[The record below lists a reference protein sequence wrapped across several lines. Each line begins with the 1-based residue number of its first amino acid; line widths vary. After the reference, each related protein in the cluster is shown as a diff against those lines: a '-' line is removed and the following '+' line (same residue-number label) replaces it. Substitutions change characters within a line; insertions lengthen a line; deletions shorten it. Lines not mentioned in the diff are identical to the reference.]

1 MSLSEASADT
11 GAVVLDKAPV
21 DGDQFAVLDLAS
33 IVPSLT
39 NPRTFFNEPR
49 LAELAESIKASG
61 VHQPVLVRP
70 LPGSR
75 LQDTFEGRRKGEALP
90 AYELVAGERRYR
102 ASKIAGAATI
112 PAMIRALT
120 DDQVLEV
127 QLIENLQRDDLHPM
141 EEAEGYE
148 RLAKATGISKEELG
162 AKVGKSRGYVYARL
176 KLLELTAKAREA
188 FLEMKIDASRALV
201 IARIPDTAL
210 QEKALAEAT
219 REDWQGSAPSFR
231 SFVKWAQQNVML
243 RLDAARF
250 KITNAT
256 LVAEAGSCGD
266 CTKRTGAAPDLFAD
280 VDSADVCIDPTCF
293 HAKEAAHEE
302 AVLAVAKAK
311 GQRVIPEREAK
322 KLWSWEGGKIDGYVR
337 LDRPDE
343 RVGGTKMLKTVL
355 GKDMPEP
362 ILMQNPH
369 KHGEL
374 IEVLPADKVR
384 QMLKDS
390 GRITTQ
396 QARSDRVIS
405 SLEAE
410 RNALAKYEKTWRK
423 RAIAAVH
430 AVMADSHHGSE
441 IGEGVCRLIANQL
454 LDGLRGDERQHVCE
468 LLGLGKVADRAAIE
482 DYLRAAEVV
491 RAEQAMYLILMQQD
505 MLQLL
510 DYGTNKPAAR
520 PAPRI
525 EAVAADYQVALSP
538 IQQLVKA
545 ELEEAAKPKKVD
557 EQKPSA
563 LSEMVKPRYLDKK
576 IAPPTAHAK
585 RGKKL
590 SAEEVQGQIAEAFQ
604 ALDQSNDQAPDGAN
618 QEEEGAAPAAQPV
631 VFRTGQLVRIKAG
644 TKGPTGKFRKTV
656 GKVGY
661 VAGAVQ
667 SRIVVIHGPRS
678 HERIVLPAA
687 DIEAYDASG
696 QIIVSSRVRVL
707 IAGMTMRRNELT
719 WREGTVAAATSDGW
733 QIDFPVGPKGEPAR
747 SETFEPGE
755 LEVLS

>member
-1 MSLSEASADT
+1 MSLRESSADT
-11 GAVVLDKAPV
+11 GAAVLDQAQV
-21 DGDQFAVLDLAS
+21 DHDQFAVLDLAS

-75 LQDTFEGRRKGEALP
+75 LQDTFDGRRKGEPLP
-90 AYELVAGERRYR
+90 TYELVAGERRYR
-102 ASKIAGAATI
+102 ASKLAGVATI
-112 PAMIRALT
+112 PAMIRTLT

-176 KLLELTAKAREA
+176 KLLDLTAKAREA
-188 FLEMKIDASRALV
+188 FLEEKIDASRALV
-201 IARIPDTAL
+201 IARIPDAAL
-210 QEKALAEAT
+210 QEKALEEAT
-219 REDWQGSAPSFR
+219 HADWQGAVPSFR
-231 SFVKWAQQNVML
+231 SFVRWAQQNVML

-250 KITNAT
+250 KITDAT
-256 LVAEAGSCGD
+256 LLVDVGSCRE
-266 CTKRTGAAPDLFAD
+266 CPKRTGAAPDLFAD

-369 KHGEL
+369 KNGEL

-390 GRITTQ
+390 GRITPQ
-396 QARSDRVIS
+396 QARGDRVIS
-405 SLEAE
+405 ASEAKQ
-410 RNALAKYEKTWRK
+410 NALAKFEKTWRK
-423 RAIAAVH
+423 RAINAVH
-430 AVMADSHHGSE
+430 EAMADQIADNGS
-441 IGEGVCRLIANQL
+441 ISGPVCQAIAGQL

-468 LLGLGKVADRAAIE
+468 LLGLGKIADRAAIE
-482 DYLRAAEVV
+482 THLAECDPLQ
-491 RAEQAMYLILMQQD
+491 AEKTMLLLLMQHD
-505 MLQLL
+505 MQQLL
-510 DYGTNKPAAR
+510 SYSTGKPIEAT
-520 PAPRI
+520 RI
-525 EAVAADYQVALSP
+525 EAVAENYEVRLEP
-538 IQQLVKA
+538 IRTAVKN
-545 ELEEAAKPKKVD
+545 ELEEAAKPKKPAVAVAND
-557 EQKPSA
+557 ADLAP
-563 LSEMVKPRYLDKK
+563 LKPRGGSKK
-576 IAPPTAHAK
+576 IAPPTAQAK
-585 RGKKL
+585 RAKKP

-604 ALDQSNDQAPDGAN
+604 ALDQSNDQAPAGAE
-618 QEEEGAAPAAQPV
+618 QEEEGAAPAAQLTP
-631 VFRTGQLVRIKAG
+631 LKAWPFP
-644 TKGPTGKFRKTV
+644 K
-656 GKVGY
+656 
-661 VAGAVQ
+661 
-667 SRIVVIHGPRS
+667 
-678 HERIVLPAA
+678 
-687 DIEAYDASG
+687 DA
-696 QIIVSSRVRVL
+696 R
-707 IAGMTMRRNELT
+707 
-719 WREGTVAAATSDGW
+719 
-733 QIDFPVGPKGEPAR
+733 P
-747 SETFEPGE
+747 
-755 LEVLS
+755 